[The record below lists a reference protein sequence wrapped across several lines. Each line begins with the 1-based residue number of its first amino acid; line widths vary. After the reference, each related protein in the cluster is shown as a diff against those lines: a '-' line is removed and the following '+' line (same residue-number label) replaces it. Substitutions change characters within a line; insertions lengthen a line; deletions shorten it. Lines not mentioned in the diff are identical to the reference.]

1 MPPKKVPRP
10 WPRLLAPVVL
20 FLLVLAAFH
29 NALSGPFLFDDRG
42 SIRDNPS
49 IRHWASAWNPP
60 VSAGVGGRPLLNETF
75 ALNYAWNG
83 LNPAGYHLFNVL
95 LHAVAACLLLGV
107 LRRTLEAPRL
117 RERFGKDAAWLAL
130 VVAALWAV
138 HPLQTAAVDWISE
151 RAEVLMGCFYLLT
164 LYGCIRG
171 TRGWL
176 MASVAACWLGALTK
190 ETIVTAPVLVLL
202 YDRTFAAGTFRE
214 CWRRRRAYYLALGG
228 AWVIVALLL
237 PRSGSVQ
244 VSAGFGHGISAGT
257 YILTSCR
264 SILLY
269 LKLAF
274 WPAPLV
280 FYYGLAQVES
290 FQAGLPFLLGLGLL
304 VAGTIWAL
312 LRRPAIG
319 FAAAWVLVIL
329 APTTSFVPLA
339 QPTAE
344 YRFYLS
350 LAGVIALA
358 VLGAYAWLGRRGM
371 LLALAVLPL
380 GAMTLTRNRVYA
392 SAVDIWR
399 DTARKV
405 PADAEVRRE
414 YGLALLETPGRLDDA
429 IAELRASA
437 RLRPGAQG
445 FRELGWA
452 LAHAPDGQAE
462 ALRNLD
468 RALRLDPDDP
478 LTHNALGA
486 VLMQGGRVREAQAQF
501 EQALALEPGMPTA
514 VANLA
519 QADRALGAA
528 LMREPGRLGDAVAEL
543 RKAVQLQPGFTT
555 AHTDL
560 GWALAH
566 TPGGL
571 NDGIAEVRAGLR
583 SHPDDPY
590 AHNTLGLLLMRA
602 GELPAAAG
610 EFRAALKLK
619 PDLAA
624 ARSSLTAI
632 EAQGGG
638 AAQR

>member
-1 MPPKKVPRP
+1 
-10 WPRLLAPVVL
+10 
-20 FLLVLAAFH
+20 
-29 NALSGPFLFDDRG
+29 
-42 SIRDNPS
+42 
-49 IRHWASAWNPP
+49 
-60 VSAGVGGRPLLNETF
+60 
-75 ALNYAWNG
+75 
-83 LNPAGYHLFNVL
+83 
-95 LHAVAACLLLGV
+95 LHAAAACLLFGV
-107 LRRTLEAPRL
+107 LRRTLQAPRL
-117 RERFGKDAAWLAL
+117 RERFGNDATWLAL
-130 VVAALWAV
+130 VIAGLWAV

-151 RAEVLMGCFYLLT
+151 RAEVLMGGFYLLT
-164 LYGCIRG
+164 LYGFIRG

-176 MASVAACWLGALTK
+176 MASVAGCWLGALTK
-190 ETIVTAPVLVLL
+190 ETIVTAPLLVLL
-202 YDRTFAAGTFRE
+202 YDRTFIAGAFRE
-214 CWRRRRAYYLALGG
+214 CFRRRWGYYLALGG

-280 FYYGLAQVES
+280 FYYGMAQVGS
-290 FQAGLPFLLGLGLL
+290 FKAGLPFLLGLGLL
-304 VAGTIWAL
+304 VAGMAWAWI
-312 LRRPAIG
+312 RRPAIG
-319 FAAAWVLVIL
+319 FAAAWVLIIL

-350 LAGVIALA
+350 LAGVIALV
-358 VLGAYAWLGRRGM
+358 VLGAYSWLGRRGL

-380 GAMTLTRNRVYA
+380 GAMTLARNPAYA
-392 SAVDIWR
+392 SAVEIWR
-399 DTARKV
+399 DTAQKV
-405 PADAEVRRE
+405 PSDAEVRRE
-414 YGLALLETPGRLDDA
+414 YGLALLETPGRLDEA

-452 LAHAPDGQAE
+452 LAHKPDGQVE
-462 ALRNLD
+462 ALRYLD
-468 RALRLDPDDP
+468 RALRCDPDDP
-478 LTHNALGA
+478 LTRNALGA
-486 VLMQGGRVREAQAQF
+486 VLMQGGRLREAEAQF
-501 EQALALEPGMPTA
+501 ERALALRPGMPTA
-514 VANLA
+514 MAYLA
-519 QADRALGAA
+519 QAHRALGSE
-528 LMREPGRLGDAVAEL
+528 LLREPGRIDEAIAEL
-543 RKAVQLQPGFTT
+543 RAAVRLQPGFTA

-571 NDGIAEVRAGLR
+571 EDGIAEVRAGLH

-590 AHNTLGLLLMRA
+590 AHNTLGMLLMRS
-602 GELPAAAG
+602 GELTAAAG
-610 EFRAALKLK
+610 EFRAALRLK

-624 ARSSLTAI
+624 ARSYLTAI
-632 EAQGGG
+632 EAQSGEG
-638 AAQR
+638 AAR